1 MDNVLST
8 SIKLRMTAYSALFT
22 ALIIIGGYISIPIPI
37 SPIPIVLADFFVM
50 MAGLFMGYKWGAG
63 SVMLYVFLGFV
74 GLPIFAGG
82 KAGLSV
88 IVGPTGG
95 FVFGYLLM
103 AFLIG
108 FISTRGKGSFI
119 KNLAALIVGNISL
132 YTVGILGL
140 KISMDLSIGK
150 AIAVGLFPFIIG
162 IVIKVAALLILARIL
177 LPQFKQ
183 KILYIKNN
191 TY

>member
-95 FVFGYLLM
+95 FVLGYLLM
-103 AFLIG
+103 AFIIG
-108 FISTRGKGSFI
+108 FISTRGKASFV
-119 KNLAALIVGNISL
+119 KNLAALIIGNISL

>member
-95 FVFGYLLM
+95 FVLGYLLM
-103 AFLIG
+103 AFIIG
-108 FISTRGKGSFI
+108 FISTRGKASFV
-119 KNLAALIVGNISL
+119 KNLAALIIGNISL

-162 IVIKVAALLILARIL
+162 IVIKVSALLLLAQIL